1 MRILATA
8 LAALLP
14 LIACGMSPPPT
25 PPSPTATTEKAIVA
39 GGCFWCTE
47 SDMEKIP
54 GVIAA
59 VSGYIG
65 GTVANP
71 SYEQISTGRTGH
83 TEAVEVTFDPKQISY
98 AQLLEKFWPTIDP
111 TVQNQQFCDRGSQY
125 RSGIYPLNDAQMQAA
140 EASKAALVKSGRVP
154 NVYTEVVR
162 ATTFWPAEGYHQDY
176 YKTNAL
182 KYQYYR
188 YGCGRDARLE
198 QVWGSKTK

>member
-1 MRILATA
+1 MRLFIAAIT
-8 LAALLP
+8 ALLP
-14 LIACGMSPPPT
+14 LLACAAPVAPAPAAAAG
-25 PPSPTATTEKAIVA
+25 TEKAIVA

-54 GVIAA
+54 GVISA

-65 GTVANP
+65 GTVSKP
-71 SYEQISTGRTGH
+71 TYEQVSGGRTGH

-98 AQLLEKFWPTIDP
+98 AQLIEKFWPTIDP
-111 TVQNQQFCDRGSQY
+111 TVQNQQFCDHGPQY
-125 RSGIYPLNDAQMQAA
+125 RSGIYPLDEAQMKVA
-140 EASKAALVKSGRVP
+140 EASKAALEKSGRVP
-154 NVYTEVVR
+154 KVYTEIVR

-182 KYQYYR
+182 KYKYYR

-198 QVWGSKTK
+198 TIWGKKP

>member
-25 PPSPTATTEKAIVA
+25 PQSPTAATEKAIVA

-54 GVIAA
+54 GVISA
-59 VSGYIG
+59 VSGYIS

-71 SYEQISTGRTGH
+71 TYEQVSAGRTGH
-83 TEAVEVTFDPKQISY
+83 TEAVEVIFDPKQITY
-98 AQLLEKFWPTIDP
+98 AQLIEKFWPTIDP
-111 TVQNQQFCDRGSQY
+111 TVQNQQFCDHGPQY
-125 RSGIYPLNDAQMQAA
+125 RSGIYPLNDAQMQIA

-154 NVYTEVVR
+154 NVYTEIVR

-176 YKTNAL
+176 YKTNSL
-182 KYQYYR
+182 KYKYYR

-198 QVWGSKTK
+198 QVWGGKNK